1 MSPIEIAGRIQ
12 RDGMA
17 LQFANYAAVLALARG
32 DVMQAAAT
40 FEKRHPNSR
49 ALEMVRKSAVL
60 PGTTTDSA
68 WGAPLSP
75 LAPLGEAFVEY
86 LRPMTVIGR
95 MQGFRAMPFNVR
107 APRATSGTAVGWI
120 GQGRPMI
127 VSEMAFES
135 MTFKTSKIGGVVV
148 LTKELALA
156 GDPDSAQLI
165 RQDLSAAV
173 AQFSDQSFLDP
184 ALAEVDDVSPASITY
199 GAPSVASTG
208 TTAAAFRDD
217 FRALCNLVT
226 SNMTAPYLVMKPTT
240 AIALATLGDSSNLL
254 KNISAKGGDV
264 AGIPVIVS
272 ANTPSDADSPGDD
285 LIFLIDA
292 AEIFM
297 NEGGIELDASEN
309 TIVEMSS
316 MPDSPPTGSTLLR
329 SLWQSNLIALLV
341 KRYIRW
347 QPRRSGAVAYLTGV
361 NYSS

>member
-1 MSPIEIAGRIQ
+1 MNPNPIEAAGRIQ

-60 PGTTTDSA
+60 PGTTTG
-68 WGAPLSP
+68 WGESLSP
-75 LAPLGEAFVEY
+75 LAPLGEAFVEF
-86 LRPMTVIGR
+86 LRPQTVIGR
-95 MQGFRAMPFNVR
+95 MQGFRAMPFGVR
-107 APRATSGTAVGWI
+107 APRATSGSAVGWI

-127 VSEMAFES
+127 VSEMSFES
-135 MTFKTSKIGGVVV
+135 MTFATSKIGGIVV
-148 LTKELALA
+148 LTKELATA

-184 ALAEVDDVSPASITY
+184 ALAAVDDVSPASITN
-199 GAPSVASTG
+199 GASSVASTG

-240 AIALATLGDSSNLL
+240 ALALASLGDSSNLL

-272 ANTPSDADSPGDD
+272 ANTPNDADSPGDD
-285 LIFLIDA
+285 LIILIDA
-292 AEIFM
+292 AEVFM
-297 NEGGIELDASEN
+297 NEGSIELDASEN

-316 MPDSPPTGSTLLR
+316 VPDSPPTASTVLR
-329 SLWQSNLIALLV
+329 SLWQSDLIALLV

-347 QPRRSGAVAYLTGV
+347 QPRRSGAVAILTGV
-361 NYSS
+361 NYG